1 MPQESKD
8 PSSISREAQTTVA
21 LKGSKPPKKLLH
33 FNLDVTSE
41 QSIKRMTIRRKSIA
55 SKGHRVKYGLD
66 HWTLGLFD
74 YFFWTIFRTILLWGR
89 RTLELRD
96 GWDAV
101 YQYSERDGWQTVVTK
116 GGVGD
121 ELLVRKE
128 GWEVVVLLNATD

>member
-1 MPQESKD
+1 M
-8 PSSISREAQTTVA
+8 SISREAQTTVA

-74 YFFWTIFRTILLWGR
+74 YLTIFLDHFSDHFI
-89 RTLELRD
+89 
-96 GWDAV
+96 
-101 YQYSERDGWQTVVTK
+101 
-116 GGVGD
+116 VGP
-121 ELLVRKE
+121 
-128 GWEVVVLLNATD
+128 